1 MMNKHGEPFIY
12 INFVD
17 ASGNTRHWQFK
28 SPIEVIVAES
38 IKDVIPCLNKVQT
51 ATERGFFV
59 AGFLSYEAAAAFH
72 KDITVHQTQQ
82 IPLLWFG
89 VFEQP
94 TAEPLT
100 NTQPF
105 TISDWLP
112 HVSKET
118 YGQNVDRI
126 LKAIQKGETEQV
138 NYTIPFHACFSGD
151 ARTYYNQLKEAQSAH
166 YSAYINIGHT
176 SILSAS
182 PELFFHLDKNIITTR
197 PMKGTVARGKTYAED
212 TYLSQ
217 RLQTSRKNRHENK
230 LIVELMKQ
238 ELAAI
243 AKQNTVKTTR
253 LYDVEKYPTVWQ
265 MTSTITA
272 ELEDNKNLSDI
283 FQSLFPCGSITGQP
297 KRKTMNVI
305 TELENT
311 PRDIYCGTI
320 GFMTPQQEAIFNVPI
335 RTVTV
340 NHETGLATYNAG
352 GAITKESTK
361 EDEYEEVLAKKK
373 ILTKKVVHFQLLE
386 SFGLE
391 NGTYIVMAQHL
402 KRLEASALYFNFNID
417 LTRIREALDTCARKH
432 PNGYWKVR
440 LSVYKN
446 GTFNLKPTPIELIND
461 KVPVAVADKPISD
474 DLFLYHKTTN
484 RTIYEAHKIKSAHI
498 FDTLLWNEHGYL
510 TEFTIGNLVVQK
522 NGKYYTP
529 PVSAGLL
536 PGTFRADLLNRGI
549 IMEHPLKVEDLKNCT
564 AIWLINSVRK
574 WVPVYLHQ

>member
-1 MMNKHGEPFIY
+1 MRNTIHAAIKNKKSLKATTHRTNFILLYRSSTLQKIIMHTQKCPVRALFYRQRSNTSIISIQCEHCSNNSNTKSSEVIMMNKHGELFIY
-12 INFVD
+12 INFAD
-17 ASGNTRHWQFK
+17 ASGNTRLWQFK
-28 SPIEVIVAES
+28 SHIVVIVAES

-112 HVSKET
+112 HVSKEA

-212 TYLSQ
+212 TYLSH

-238 ELAAI
+238 E
-243 AKQNTVKTTR
+243 R
-253 LYDVEKYPTVWQ
+253 SEEH
-265 MTSTITA
+265 TS
-272 ELEDNKNLSDI
+272 
-283 FQSLFPCGSITGQP
+283 
-297 KRKTMNVI
+297 
-305 TELENT
+305 
-311 PRDIYCGTI
+311 
-320 GFMTPQQEAIFNVPI
+320 
-335 RTVTV
+335 
-340 NHETGLATYNAG
+340 
-352 GAITKESTK
+352 
-361 EDEYEEVLAKKK
+361 
-373 ILTKKVVHFQLLE
+373 
-386 SFGLE
+386 
-391 NGTYIVMAQHL
+391 
-402 KRLEASALYFNFNID
+402 
-417 LTRIREALDTCARKH
+417 
-432 PNGYWKVR
+432 
-440 LSVYKN
+440 
-446 GTFNLKPTPIELIND
+446 
-461 KVPVAVADKPISD
+461 
-474 DLFLYHKTTN
+474 
-484 RTIYEAHKIKSAHI
+484 
-498 FDTLLWNEHGYL
+498 
-510 TEFTIGNLVVQK
+510 
-522 NGKYYTP
+522 
-529 PVSAGLL
+529 
-536 PGTFRADLLNRGI
+536 
-549 IMEHPLKVEDLKNCT
+549 
-564 AIWLINSVRK
+564 
-574 WVPVYLHQ
+574 